1 MSLFTELGI
10 VIGVALTL
18 SLIMKLLKQP
28 LIVGHILTGLIVGP
42 FITDSGSIETFT
54 LFSEIGIA
62 ILLFTVGLNLSPKT
76 IKEFGTVSLITGV
89 GQVVITSILGYFV
102 SIWLG
107 FPPIT
112 SIYIAVALA
121 FSSTIIILKLLSDKG
136 DIETLYAKIS
146 IGFLL
151 VQDFIAIIL
160 LFIIPLVSETGG
172 SLQGVAIKIGLGILM
187 VVVTFFIAFSLFPKL
202 DKFLSSNTELLFL
215 FAMFWGIGIAN
226 IFKFGGFSIETGA
239 LIAGISLST
248 LASRHEISARM
259 SALRDFFIIIFFI
272 LLGSKM
278 TFGSIGAML
287 PEAMTFSLLVLIG
300 NPIILMIIMGLLGYK
315 KKTSLQTGFTVAQ
328 VSEFSLILMAL
339 GVTYGHVTEDALS
352 LVTLVALITIFG
364 SSYLILYSEKI
375 FKKLSPYLSIFE
387 KENVHEKK
395 LRNKKHSII
404 LFGCNRIGHDFIEKF
419 KEQKHEF
426 LVIDHNPETV
436 EMLDS
441 QGIDVEYGD
450 ASNIA
455 FLDEID
461 ASSVELVISTIPDT
475 ETNLLINR
483 ILKSKNKDTVVL
495 VVANKVTDALGHYDE
510 GVDYVILPHFLGAK
524 YAAELVIK
532 MKEKPEQ
539 YSKLKDDHIK
549 SLKLRLSIG
558 HEHPGHTSKA

>member
-10 VIGVALTL
+10 VIGVALIL
-18 SLIMKLLKQP
+18 SLIMKILKQP

-42 FITDSGSIETFT
+42 FITDGGSIETFT

-89 GQVVITSILGYFV
+89 GQVVITTIVGYFI
-102 SIWLG
+102 SLWLG
-107 FPPIT
+107 FSSIT
-112 SIYIAVALA
+112 SLYIAVGLA

-136 DIETLYAKIS
+136 DLETLYAKIS

-160 LFIIPLVSETGG
+160 LFIIPLISEVGG
-172 SLQGVAIKIGLGILM
+172 SLEGVAIKIGIGILM
-187 VVVTFFIAFSLFPKL
+187 IVTTFFLAFSIFPKL
-202 DKFLSSNTELLFL
+202 DNFLSSNTELLFL
-215 FAMFWGIGIAN
+215 FSMFWGIGIAN
-226 IFKFGGFSIETGA
+226 LFKFGGFSIETGA

-278 TFGSIGAML
+278 TFAGIGTML
-287 PEAMTFSLLVLIG
+287 PEAVILSLLVLIG
-300 NPIILMIIMGLLGYK
+300 NPLILMIIMGLLGYK

-339 GVTYGHVTEDALS
+339 GVTYGHVTETDLS
-352 LVTLVALITIFG
+352 LVTLIALITIFG

-375 FKKLSPYLSIFE
+375 FKILSPYLSIFE
-387 KENVHEKK
+387 RAHTHEKR
-395 LRNKKHSII
+395 LRTKKHSII

-436 EMLDS
+436 ESLYK

-450 ASNIA
+450 ASNVA

-461 ASSVELVISTIPDT
+461 ASAVELVISTIPDT

-483 ILKSKNKDTVVL
+483 VLKNKNKEIVIL
-495 VVANKVTDALGHYDE
+495 LVANKVVDALGHYDE

-532 MKEKPEQ
+532 MKDKPEQ
-539 YSKLKDDHIK
+539 YSKLKEEHIK
-549 SLKLRLSIG
+549 ALKLRLSIG
-558 HEHPGHTSKA
+558 HEHPEHTAKA